1 MAKAR
6 RQPAAT
12 GGMTMGPRK
21 RRIPM
26 ARRPS
31 LSGAA
36 LGRRLNGEAALPTDS
51 AGNLIWPFAAMS
63 RHAVIFGGSGTG
75 KTETAMRIA
84 LEVAEGT
91 DAPIYYLDAKG
102 DRSSAE
108 RFSALMRL
116 AGRDV
121 KVFPNQRFDGWR
133 GDWRSI
139 VNRLL
144 EVVSFVSE
152 GPAAYY
158 RDIAKTAL
166 RLACNHPDG
175 PPRCSADLLHR
186 LDYEQILSAHG
197 PCSAALAL
205 SSEKVSQVRMRY
217 EAFFGQLGSALDG
230 DWSWEDTDAGYF
242 LLDSVA
248 LGEDTAGA
256 ASLLF
261 SDFSHYFTQRKA
273 LDRSCLCVIDEFS
286 AIASTSDLAMKVE
299 QARGFRTSLI
309 LVPQTPTGLGS
320 IAQRQRILGSVET
333 VLVHAVNEPD
343 EIAALAGC
351 KRTPE
356 ITYRLP
362 QRAPER
368 EQLVRWREAPKID
381 PDQIRE
387 LDTGAAWV
395 IRRGRACRVMI
406 KPAPGVAPLKL
417 PESMPLDS
425 ELRPIEEA
433 APRAVSYLEDSPDT
447 SSHGIAYLEEDGD

>member
-1 MAKAR
+1 M
-6 RQPAAT
+6 
-12 GGMTMGPRK
+12 
-21 RRIPM
+21 
-26 ARRPS
+26 
-31 LSGAA
+31 
-36 LGRRLNGEAALPTDS
+36 DS
-51 AGNLIWPFAAMS
+51 AGNLIWPFTAMS
-63 RHAVIFGGSGTG
+63 RHALIFGASGTG

-121 KVFPNQRFDGWR
+121 KIFPNERFDGWR
-133 GDWRSI
+133 GDWRAI

-144 EVVSFVSE
+144 EVVSFVPE

-175 PPRCSADLLHR
+175 PPRCSDELLQR
-186 LDYEQILSAHG
+186 LDFAEILKAHG
-197 PCSAALAL
+197 SCSAALAL
-205 SSEKVSQVRMRY
+205 SSEKVAQVRMRY

-230 DWSWEDTDAGYF
+230 DWSWEDTDAAYF

-273 LDRSCLCVIDEFS
+273 LDRPCLCVVDEFS
-286 AIASTSDLAMKVE
+286 AIASASDVAMKVE
-299 QARGFRTSLI
+299 QARGFNTALV
-309 LVPQTPTGLGS
+309 LVPQTPIGMGS
-320 IAQRQRILGSVET
+320 RTQRERILGSVET
-333 VLVHAVNEPD
+333 ILVHAVNEPD

-351 KRTPE
+351 KRVSE
-356 ITYRLP
+356 ITYRTP
-362 QRAPER
+362 QRER

-387 LDTGAAWV
+387 LDTGVAWV
-395 IRRGRACRVMI
+395 IRRGRACRAMI
-406 KPAPGVAPLKL
+406 EPATSVLPVRL
-417 PESMPLDS
+417 PEAMPLDP
-425 ELRPIEEA
+425 ELKRIEEA
-433 APRAVSYLEDSPDT
+433 PPKVVSYLEHIADT
-447 SSHGIAYLEEDGD
+447 PSHGIAYLEEDGV